1 MENITNTRNSASKIT
16 NDLKYVKI
24 EPSSTVIINENASNQ
39 SELIS
44 DLTSANSSNNVL
56 DKNLTDDSQENDA
69 IRKRRLQHFESS
81 NQ

>member
-1 MENITNTRNSASKIT
+1 
-16 NDLKYVKI
+16 LKYVKI

-44 DLTSANSSNNVL
+44 DLTSANSSNIVL

>member
-24 EPSSTVIINENASNQ
+24 EPSSTGIINENASNQ

>member
-1 MENITNTRNSASKIT
+1 M
-16 NDLKYVKI
+16 KYVKI

>member
-24 EPSSTVIINENASNQ
+24 EPSSIVIINENASNQ

>member
-1 MENITNTRNSASKIT
+1 LENITNTRNSASKIT

-24 EPSSTVIINENASNQ
+24 EPSSTGIINENASNQ

>member
-1 MENITNTRNSASKIT
+1 M
-16 NDLKYVKI
+16 KYVKI

-44 DLTSANSSNNVL
+44 DLTSANSSNIVL